1 MRNYDETKNVDKNKV
16 SQWHRDRIE
25 IFDDTMRQ
33 CHENP
38 ELIKEIEKSISGTEI
53 IPENNFLTKEEINGN
68 VHYDPINTYS
78 RVSNC
83 DVVKL
88 TTGDAVYAFFDKY
101 SNNKVAV
108 LNFASATNPGGGV
121 KRGSSAQEECLC
133 RQSTLYPTIAQ
144 EKCIRRF
151 YDENKAESIKNKN
164 FYYNTKMIW
173 SPNVVFFKDDNG
185 NVANEPRYGINVI
198 TAAAPNLR
206 MFSRSLTGDDF
217 YHMILNRIRSVIRLA
232 KEKDQKI
239 LILGAFGCGAFR
251 NPPEIVAKAF
261 AQAIDE
267 IDDGEIHF
275 IFAIRT
281 KNEKETR
288 NYKIFKRVLEDEE

>member
-1 MRNYDETKNVDKNKV
+1 MRNYDETKVVDKNKV

-25 IFDDTMRQ
+25 IFEDTMKMCR
-33 CHENP
+33 ENP

-53 IPENNFLTKEEINGN
+53 IPENKFLTKEEINGN
-68 VHYDPINTYS
+68 IYYDPETIYKLTS
-78 RVSNC
+78 GC
-83 DVVKL
+83 DVVKM
-88 TTGDAVYAFFDKY
+88 TTGDAIYEFFDKY

-133 RQSTLYPTIAQ
+133 RQSTLYPAIAQ
-144 EKCIRRF
+144 DKCKTMF
-151 YDENKAESIKNKN
+151 YDENKAESFKNKN

-173 SPNVVFFKDDNG
+173 TPNVVFFKDDNG
-185 NVANEPRYGINVI
+185 NVADEPRFGINVI
-198 TAAAPNLR
+198 TSAAPNLR
-206 MFSRSLTGDDF
+206 IFSRSLTADDF

-261 AQAIDE
+261 AQAISE
-267 IDDGEIHF
+267 IDGGNMHF
-275 IFAIRT
+275 IFAIRA

-288 NYKIFKRVLEDEE
+288 NYKIFKRILEGDE

>member
-1 MRNYDETKNVDKNKV
+1 MVINQN
-16 SQWHRDRIE
+16 IE
-25 IFDDTMRQ
+25 FCRA
-33 CHENP
+33 
-38 ELIKEIEKSISGTEI
+38 
-53 IPENNFLTKEEINGN
+53 F
-68 VHYDPINTYS
+68 Y
-78 RVSNC
+78 
-83 DVVKL
+83 
-88 TTGDAVYAFFDKY
+88 DAVAPLAMQGKMSYALHKLYAKCRDTIGGKQFFKERPF
-101 SNNKVAV
+101 NNVIME
-108 LNFASATNPGGGV
+108 V
-121 KRGSSAQEECLC
+121 K
-133 RQSTLYPTIAQ
+133 IAQ
-144 EKCIRRF
+144 RLVASKG
-151 YDENKAESIKNKN
+151 D
-164 FYYNTKMIW
+164 KMSDRYGGKGVI
-173 SPNVVFFKDDNG
+173 SEVRPDALMPRLDNG
-185 NVANEPRYGINVI
+185 KVVDDPRYGINVI

-267 IDDGEIHF
+267 IDDGEMHF
-275 IFAIRT
+275 IFAIRA